1 MPNLVLIEK
10 DIYSFYEGKNLTMKI
25 QSPNMEKSQL
35 ENYRKDQLQLQIDAG
50 ILSPNIKEEVLAVP
64 ESQLEELMENTVFLY
79 EHVLRGLTKEQWL
92 ERQPT

>member
-1 MPNLVLIEK
+1 MVNLVKIEK

-25 QSPNMEKSQL
+25 QSPNMDKSQL
-35 ENYRKDQLQLQIDAG
+35 EAYRKDQLQLQIDAG
-50 ILSPNIKEEVLAVP
+50 ILSSNIKEKVLAVP

-92 ERQPT
+92 ERQ